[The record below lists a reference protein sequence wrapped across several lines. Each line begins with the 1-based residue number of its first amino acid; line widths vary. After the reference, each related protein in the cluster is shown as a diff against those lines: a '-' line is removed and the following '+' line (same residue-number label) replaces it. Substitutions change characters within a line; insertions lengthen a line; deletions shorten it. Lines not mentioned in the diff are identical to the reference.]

1 MGRVKKRRVIF
12 WTAFIVAFFFGG
24 ICACASQTDTARAD
38 TFQTASAQSVTSQ
51 MVSAQTNSSQT
62 STAQMDTSL
71 LDEVEFGDIQQTL
84 DEVLGN
90 SDVDFEG
97 TVRKVLD
104 GDAKFSLDLVKDLVF
119 GRIKQE
125 FGNNRRMLVQILI
138 LVTASAI
145 FMNFANVFENQ
156 QIAEVSFYIIYLLL
170 LAILITSFET
180 ITKLTTGAI
189 GGILD
194 FMRALIPAYFLTV
207 AVASGGTT
215 AAAFYGFTL
224 GLVYLVN
231 WILLNIILPMI
242 HIYVILVLVN
252 NLSKEDFLSRLAS
265 LIRSAVEWVLKS
277 LLALVIGFSV
287 IQSLIAPAVDAFRVS
302 VLNKTAGIIP
312 GVGGTINAVTEVII
326 GSSVLI
332 KNSIGV
338 AAMIILLLICL
349 IPVLKLAIYTFL
361 YKMVAAVVQPVSD
374 KRMLGCI
381 SCVGEGAKLSMKAIF
396 TAAVLFMVTIAVVSA
411 SSLTG

>member
-1 MGRVKKRRVIF
+1 MKISRIIF
-12 WTAFIVAFFFGG
+12 WTAFFLAFFSGG
-24 ICACASQTDTARAD
+24 ICAYASQTEASQTDSLQAD
-38 TFQTASAQSVTSQ
+38 SQ
-51 MVSAQTNSSQT
+51 
-62 STAQMDTSL
+62 QMDTSL

-84 DEVLGN
+84 DEVLGD

-119 GRIKQE
+119 GRIEQE

-215 AAAFYGFTL
+215 ATAFYGFTL

-265 LIRSAVEWVLKS
+265 LIRSVVEWILKS

-349 IPVLKLAIYTFL
+349 VPVLKLAIYTFL
-361 YKMVAAVVQPVSD
+361 YKLVAAVVQPVSD

>member
-1 MGRVKKRRVIF
+1 
-12 WTAFIVAFFFGG
+12 
-24 ICACASQTDTARAD
+24 
-38 TFQTASAQSVTSQ
+38 
-51 MVSAQTNSSQT
+51 
-62 STAQMDTSL
+62 MDTSL

-84 DEVLGN
+84 DEVLGD

-119 GRIKQE
+119 GRIEQE

-215 AAAFYGFTL
+215 ATAFYGFTL

-265 LIRSAVEWVLKS
+265 LIRSVVEWILKS

-349 IPVLKLAIYTFL
+349 VPVLKLAIYTFL
-361 YKMVAAVVQPVSD
+361 YKLVAAVVQPVSD

>member
-1 MGRVKKRRVIF
+1 MGRVKISRIIF
-12 WTAFIVAFFFGG
+12 WTAFFLAFFSGG
-24 ICACASQTDTARAD
+24 ICAYASQTEASQTDSLQAD
-38 TFQTASAQSVTSQ
+38 SQ
-51 MVSAQTNSSQT
+51 
-62 STAQMDTSL
+62 QMDTSL

-84 DEVLGN
+84 DEVLGD

-119 GRIKQE
+119 GRIEQE

-215 AAAFYGFTL
+215 ATAFYGFTL

-265 LIRSAVEWVLKS
+265 LIRSVVEWILKS

-349 IPVLKLAIYTFL
+349 VPVLKLAIYTFL
-361 YKMVAAVVQPVSD
+361 YKLVAAVVQPVSD

>member
-1 MGRVKKRRVIF
+1 MGRVKKSRIIF
-12 WTAFIVAFFFGG
+12 WTAFLLAFFSGG
-24 ICACASQTDTARAD
+24 ICAYGSQTESSQTDPVQAGSP
-38 TFQTASAQSVTSQ
+38 QL
-51 MVSAQTNSSQT
+51 
-62 STAQMDTSL
+62 DTSL

-84 DEVLGN
+84 DEVLGK

-119 GRIKQE
+119 GRIEQE

-215 AAAFYGFTL
+215 ATAFYGFTL

-265 LIRSAVEWVLKS
+265 LIRSVVEWILKS

-349 IPVLKLAIYTFL
+349 IPVLKLLIYTFL
-361 YKMVAAVVQPVSD
+361 YKLVAAVVQPVSD

>member
-1 MGRVKKRRVIF
+1 MKKSRIIF
-12 WTAFIVAFFFGG
+12 WTAFLLAFFSGG
-24 ICACASQTDTARAD
+24 ICAYGSQTESSQTDPVQAGSP
-38 TFQTASAQSVTSQ
+38 QL
-51 MVSAQTNSSQT
+51 
-62 STAQMDTSL
+62 DTSL

-84 DEVLGN
+84 DEVLGK

-119 GRIKQE
+119 GRIEQE

-215 AAAFYGFTL
+215 ATAFYGFTL

-265 LIRSAVEWVLKS
+265 LIRSVVEWILKS

-349 IPVLKLAIYTFL
+349 IPVLKLLIYTFL
-361 YKMVAAVVQPVSD
+361 YKLVAAVVQPVSD

>member
-1 MGRVKKRRVIF
+1 M
-12 WTAFIVAFFFGG
+12 
-24 ICACASQTDTARAD
+24 
-38 TFQTASAQSVTSQ
+38 
-51 MVSAQTNSSQT
+51 
-62 STAQMDTSL
+62 
-71 LDEVEFGDIQQTL
+71 
-84 DEVLGN
+84 
-90 SDVDFEG
+90 
-97 TVRKVLD
+97 
-104 GDAKFSLDLVKDLVF
+104 
-119 GRIKQE
+119 
-125 FGNNRRMLVQILI
+125 QILI

-215 AAAFYGFTL
+215 ATAFYGFTL

-265 LIRSAVEWVLKS
+265 LIRSVVEWILKS

-349 IPVLKLAIYTFL
+349 VPVLKLAIYTFL
-361 YKMVAAVVQPVSD
+361 YKLVAAVVQPVSD

>member
-1 MGRVKKRRVIF
+1 MKISRIIF
-12 WTAFIVAFFFGG
+12 WTAFFLAFFSGG
-24 ICACASQTDTARAD
+24 ICAYASQTEASQTDSLQAD
-38 TFQTASAQSVTSQ
+38 SQ
-51 MVSAQTNSSQT
+51 
-62 STAQMDTSL
+62 QMDTSL

-84 DEVLGN
+84 DEVLGD

-119 GRIKQE
+119 GRIEQE

-215 AAAFYGFTL
+215 A
-224 GLVYLVN
+224 
-231 WILLNIILPMI
+231 
-242 HIYVILVLVN
+242 
-252 NLSKEDFLSRLAS
+252 
-265 LIRSAVEWVLKS
+265 
-277 LLALVIGFSV
+277 
-287 IQSLIAPAVDAFRVS
+287 
-302 VLNKTAGIIP
+302 TA
-312 GVGGTINAVTEVII
+312 
-326 GSSVLI
+326 
-332 KNSIGV
+332 
-338 AAMIILLLICL
+338 
-349 IPVLKLAIYTFL
+349 
-361 YKMVAAVVQPVSD
+361 
-374 KRMLGCI
+374 
-381 SCVGEGAKLSMKAIF
+381 
-396 TAAVLFMVTIAVVSA
+396 
-411 SSLTG
+411 